1 VLDALLDPFRPEF
14 MQRALI
20 EVVVVG
26 AVGGLLG
33 SWIVLRRL
41 AFYSHAVGSATFP
54 GLVLADAWSLAAQGP
69 ALGTGLAAA
78 VLTDRLSDVRPRSPD
93 AATGL
98 VLVGFLATGVILASD
113 VYGSGAGVDRLLFGS
128 LLAVSDRDVQVTL
141 AAAAVLGA
149 VAAGCRR
156 SWLAAGFDPASAQH
170 LGVSSRRAD
179 LVLLL
184 AVAVATV
191 VAVDAAGALLAAALF
206 VLPAASA
213 RLLTSRVAS
222 LQATAVALAVG
233 QGAAGLWLAYELDV
247 PPGPAIALLGCG
259 ALAIAAVSTAV
270 RSRA

>member
-14 MQRALI
+14 MQRALL
-20 EVVVVG
+20 EVVVV
-26 AVGGLLG
+26 AAIGGLLG

-69 ALGTGLAAA
+69 ALGSGLAAA
-78 VLTDRLSDVRPRSPD
+78 VLTDRLSGVRPRSPD

-128 LLAVSDRDVQVTL
+128 LLAVSERDVQITL
-141 AAAAVLGA
+141 AAAVALVAL
-149 VAAGCRR
+149 AAGCRR
-156 SWLAAGFDPASAQH
+156 SWLAAGFDAGSARH
-170 LGVSSRRAD
+170 LGVDSRRGD
-179 LVLLL
+179 LLLLL

-206 VLPAASA
+206 VLPAAAA
-213 RLLTSRVAS
+213 RLVTSRLATF
-222 LQATAVALAVG
+222 QAAAVGLAVA
-233 QGAAGLWLAYELDV
+233 QGVAGLWLAYELDV
-247 PPGPAIALLGCG
+247 PPGPAIALLGG
-259 ALAIAAVSTAV
+259 GVLAVAALAILV
-270 RSRA
+270 RERT